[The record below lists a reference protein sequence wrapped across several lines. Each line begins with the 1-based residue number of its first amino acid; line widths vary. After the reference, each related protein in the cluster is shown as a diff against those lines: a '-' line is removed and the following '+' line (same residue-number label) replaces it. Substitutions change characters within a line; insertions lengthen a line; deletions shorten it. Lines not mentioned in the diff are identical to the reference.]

1 MTLILLRNERA
12 ILGDEG
18 KDMEEAAESAPLR
31 EVGGSGGGESR
42 EERPHEGIPERLRGG
57 REGGIS
63 LQPGEFRLP
72 LQCPGLARKFGP
84 WQP

>member
-1 MTLILLRNERA
+1 
-12 ILGDEG
+12 
-18 KDMEEAAESAPLR
+18 MEEAAESAPFL
-31 EVGGSGGGESR
+31 EDGGRGGGDIPEE
-42 EERPHEGIPERLRGG
+42 EERPHKGIPERVKGG
-57 REGGIS
+57 RDGGIS